1 MPRFFFNLSSQGN
14 VSIDETGTDFS
25 SLEAAYLETCGAILE
40 MAIEKLREREDPGK
54 DMFEI
59 TDERGNVLMQVPF
72 SEVLRPQGAA
82 KSNVKPEM
90 MVTLNNCLHQ
100 VTQCEA
106 LQADIREGFE
116 QVKNT
121 FSDIHATLARIA

>member
-1 MPRFFFNLSSQGN
+1 MEMPRFFFNLSSQGN

-106 LQADIREGFE
+106 L
-116 QVKNT
+116 
-121 FSDIHATLARIA
+121 